1 MSSISKDRGA
11 AALLCPAGTG
21 PAQPTMAEQPLPAGY
36 KYSQDKEKTAAGAGA
51 AANVAAA
58 SAGTVCAAEFLH
70 RLLDSRLLS
79 SEEVDRFLARQ
90 PGLLENDTAGLV
102 EAFVDQG
109 LLTEYQVSRLL
120 SGQTFGLVLGNYRM
134 VERLGSGGMGVVYKA
149 EHVHMK
155 RAVAVKVLVT
165 KEDRSSVFL
174 QRFYSEMQAT
184 AVLSH
189 PNIVL
194 AFDAG
199 EMAVPNSPDEILRY
213 LVMEYVPGKN
223 LEQYVLDHGPLPIAE
238 ACEYVRQ
245 AASGLQHAYEHGLVH
260 RDIKPSNLLLTP
272 QQQIKILDFG
282 LARLCR
288 RRHTEAHTMLGSVDY
303 MAPEQ
308 ARDAR
313 SVDIRA
319 DIYGLGG
326 TLYWLLTG
334 RKPFPGDR
342 PIIEEL
348 YARQRESPIPLQQAR
363 SDVPA
368 ELEALVSQ
376 MMALD
381 PGSRY
386 PTPAAVISALH
397 AFLEHASLG
406 RASGSAL
413 TSYHSVQS
421 SHHERPDPAAGNLLP
436 AIRTQRG
443 LIVSPSAATRVL
455 CRTAFESQGMECS
468 EAKDVAEGQTR
479 LSQLPYDV
487 LLVDTQLP
495 DGAALKICSQ
505 VRAEPPAPHLKLILL
520 TPENTP
526 EWIEQ
531 GQKAAVDDCLPKSLH
546 PQELANRIRT
556 VLRIKEAEDRS
567 DQLASHLLSAN
578 YQLEQALR
586 LRDCNLYQAQDV
598 LIFAMA
604 KMAELRGLETGS
616 HLRRMQAYVRV
627 LAEEAM
633 GLPAFAGLIDV
644 AFVRMLERCVLLH
657 DIGKVAIPDHVLL
670 KPGRFDAEER
680 CIMESHTAVGADI
693 LLAVARQNGASLGF
707 LQMAIDI
714 ARHHHERWD
723 GRGYP
728 DGLVRDA
735 IPLSARI
742 VTVADVYDAL
752 RSKLVYKPGL
762 PHVQAKRLI
771 LEDNGGQ
778 FDPAL
783 LIAFRNAEATLD
795 QIFLQTKD

>member
-1 MSSISKDRGA
+1 
-11 AALLCPAGTG
+11 
-21 PAQPTMAEQPLPAGY
+21 MAEQPGAAGY
-36 KYSQDKEKTAAGAGA
+36 KHSRDKAKAAHGTGTPTNTHPAGQLS
-51 AANVAAA
+51 V
-58 SAGTVCAAEFLH
+58 AEFLD
-70 RLLDSRLLS
+70 RLLGSRLLTAD
-79 SEEVDRFLARQ
+79 EVDRFLSSQ
-90 PGLLENDTAGLV
+90 PGLLESDTVTLV
-102 EAFVDQG
+102 EAFMGQG
-109 LLTEYQVSRLL
+109 LLTEYQIKRLL

-134 VERLGSGGMGVVYKA
+134 VEPLGSGGMGDVYKA
-149 EHVHMK
+149 EHIHMK
-155 RAVAVKVLVT
+155 RAVAIKVLVT

-199 EMAVPNSPDEILRY
+199 EMPVPNSADEVLRY

-223 LEQYVLDHGPLPIAE
+223 LEQYVLDHGPLPVAQ
-238 ACEYVRQ
+238 ACEYVCQ

-260 RDIKPSNLLLTP
+260 RDIKPSNLILTP
-272 QQQIKILDFG
+272 QQHVKILDFG

-334 RKPFPGDR
+334 CKPFPGDR
-342 PIIEEL
+342 PVIEEL
-348 YARQRESPIPLQQAR
+348 FARQRESPLPPRHAR
-363 SDVPA
+363 ADLPV
-368 ELEALVSQ
+368 ELEALVLQ

-381 PGSRY
+381 PNGRY

-397 AFLEHASLG
+397 AFLERDSL
-406 RASGSAL
+406 
-413 TSYHSVQS
+413 
-421 SHHERPDPAAGNLLP
+421 HHEVNPGYRLKHEDWIPNPEVSNTRS
-436 AIRTQRG
+436 AIGSPPRG
-443 LIVSPSAATRVL
+443 LIVAALDTTRTTYRTVL
-455 CRTAFESQGMECS
+455 ESLGVECS
-468 EAKDVAEGQTR
+468 EARDAAEAQAR
-479 LSQLPYDV
+479 LGQLPHDL

-495 DGAALKICSQ
+495 DGTALQICSQ
-505 VRAEPPAPHLKLILL
+505 VRGEPPCPHLKLILL

-526 EWIEQ
+526 EWIEL
-531 GQKAAVDDCLPKSLH
+531 GQKAPVDDCLPKSVH
-546 PQELANRIRT
+546 PQELAGRIRT

-567 DQLASHLLSAN
+567 DRLGNHLVSAHQ
-578 YQLEQALR
+578 QLEQAMR
-586 LRDCNLYQAQDV
+586 VRDCNLYQTQDV

-604 KMAELRGLETGS
+604 KMAELRGLETGG
-616 HLRRMQAYVRV
+616 HLQRMQGYARV

-633 GLPAFAGLIDV
+633 RLPAFAGLIDD

-657 DIGKVAIPDHVLL
+657 DIGKVAIPDHVLK
-670 KPGRFDAEER
+670 KPGRLDAEER
-680 CIMESHTAVGADI
+680 CIMESHTIVGADI
-693 LLAVARQNGASLGF
+693 LLAVLRQHGASLGF

-714 ARHHHERWD
+714 ARYHHEHWD
-723 GRGYP
+723 GSGYP
-728 DGLVRDA
+728 DGLLRDA
-735 IPLSARI
+735 IPLAARI

-762 PHVQAKRLI
+762 THVQTKRLI
-771 LEDNGGQ
+771 LDANAGQ
-778 FDPAL
+778 FDPAV

>member
-1 MSSISKDRGA
+1 
-11 AALLCPAGTG
+11 
-21 PAQPTMAEQPLPAGY
+21 
-36 KYSQDKEKTAAGAGA
+36 
-51 AANVAAA
+51 
-58 SAGTVCAAEFLH
+58 
-70 RLLDSRLLS
+70 
-79 SEEVDRFLARQ
+79 VDRFLASQ
-90 PGLLENDTAGLV
+90 PGLLETDTAGVV
-102 EAFVDQG
+102 EAFVGQG

-155 RAVAVKVLVT
+155 RAVAIKVLVT
-165 KEDRSSVFL
+165 KEDRNSVFL

-199 EMAVPNSPDEILRY
+199 EMPVPNSADEILRY
-213 LVMEYVPGKN
+213 LVMEFVPGKD
-223 LEQYVLDHGPLPIAE
+223 LEQCVLENGPLPIIE

-272 QQQIKILDFG
+272 QRQVKILDFG
-282 LARLCR
+282 LARICR

-342 PIIEEL
+342 TVIEEL
-348 YARQRESPIPLQQAR
+348 FARQRESPLPLQQAR
-363 SDVPA
+363 PDIPA
-368 ELEALVSQ
+368 ELEALVLQ

-381 PGSRY
+381 PASRY
-386 PTPAAVISALH
+386 PTPAAVMSALN
-397 AFLEHASLG
+397 AFLEHASWS
-406 RASGSAL
+406 R
-413 TSYHSVQS
+413 T
-421 SHHERPDPAAGNLLP
+421 PATQTPIEKAANLDAHNLVP
-436 AIRTQRG
+436 ANRTQHV
-443 LIVSPSAATRVL
+443 LIVSPSAKTRRT
-455 CRTAFESQGMECS
+455 CRTTFEAHGLECS
-468 EAKDVAEGQTR
+468 EARDSEEVQAR
-479 LSQLPYDV
+479 LAQLPYDL
-487 LLVDTQLP
+487 LLVDTQLA
-495 DGAALKICSQ
+495 DGTAVTICSQ

-526 EWIEQ
+526 EWMAL
-531 GQKAAVDDCLPKSLH
+531 GQKAAVDDCLPKSVH
-546 PQELANRIRT
+546 PEELANRIRT

-578 YQLEQALR
+578 HQLEQALR
-586 LRDCNLYQAQDV
+586 LRDSNLYQAQDV

-633 GLPAFAGLIDV
+633 PLPAFAGLIDGT
-644 AFVRMLERCVLLH
+644 FVRMLERCVLLH

-680 CIMESHTAVGADI
+680 CIMESHTTVGADI
-693 LLAVARQNGASLGF
+693 LLAVARQHGASLGF

-723 GRGYP
+723 GKGYP

-742 VTVADVYDAL
+742 VTIADVYDAL

-771 LEDNGGQ
+771 LEDNAGQ

-783 LIAFRNAEATLD
+783 IVAFRNAEATLD
-795 QIFLQTKD
+795 KIFLQTRD